1 MVDIRNKMT
10 EKNSFRMRLLR
21 ELAYHCIAALMIG
34 VAMLFI
40 PYSQGDRFLM
50 YCPLLMTGVLAI
62 VLGICYFLT
71 IKNLVPRR
79 KMKRF
84 LRFLRNDFCFL
95 YWLIFLGFLLLRFY
109 LEI

>member
-21 ELAYHCIAALMIG
+21 ELAYHCIFALLIG

-50 YCPLLMTGVLAI
+50 YCPLLMAGVLAI
-62 VLGICYFLT
+62 VLGICYFR
-71 IKNLVPRR
+71 IVRNWGSRG

-84 LRFLRNDFCFL
+84 LKFLKEDFCFV